1 VRQVR
6 EARRE
11 ADENRR
17 DQSSN
22 EQRLA
27 QRQACAL
34 CSSYCGV
41 LIDRRTQR
49 LPLTHSVD
57 LCAICA
63 AVVLPLTQCIRSVRQ
78 QLVAPKTGW
87 RRAQADVKHMTDEVN
102 AERALRHQAE
112 TDIHRMAQASHS

>member
-1 VRQVR
+1 MCARAPISLYPPHPADVCLPARLADRGHALLLALQVR

-34 CSSYCGV
+34 CS
-41 LIDRRTQR
+41 
-49 LPLTHSVD
+49 
-57 LCAICA
+57 
-63 AVVLPLTQCIRSVRQ
+63 
-78 QLVAPKTGW
+78 
-87 RRAQADVKHMTDEVN
+87 
-102 AERALRHQAE
+102 
-112 TDIHRMAQASHS
+112 

>member
-1 VRQVR
+1 MPAVLKPHSALRRRAPESAAPESAAAHALQLVRQLR

-34 CSSYCGV
+34 CS
-41 LIDRRTQR
+41 
-49 LPLTHSVD
+49 
-57 LCAICA
+57 
-63 AVVLPLTQCIRSVRQ
+63 
-78 QLVAPKTGW
+78 
-87 RRAQADVKHMTDEVN
+87 
-102 AERALRHQAE
+102 
-112 TDIHRMAQASHS
+112 

>member
-1 VRQVR
+1 MRYQLVRQVR

-34 CSSYCGV
+34 CS
-41 LIDRRTQR
+41 
-49 LPLTHSVD
+49 
-57 LCAICA
+57 
-63 AVVLPLTQCIRSVRQ
+63 
-78 QLVAPKTGW
+78 
-87 RRAQADVKHMTDEVN
+87 
-102 AERALRHQAE
+102 
-112 TDIHRMAQASHS
+112 